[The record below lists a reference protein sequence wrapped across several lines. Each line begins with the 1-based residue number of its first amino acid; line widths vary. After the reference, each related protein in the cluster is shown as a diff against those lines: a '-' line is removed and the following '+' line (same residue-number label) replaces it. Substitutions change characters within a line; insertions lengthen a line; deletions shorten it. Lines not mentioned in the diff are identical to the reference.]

1 MYGDIVGRDM
11 SDTERQEE
19 TLSQR
24 VVKEAVDRGM
34 ESPLRET
41 IIEAVNESEDEEES
55 VPKVPFGAA
64 MLGVGGALG
73 YLLGIRNVQQSER
86 ESYAM
91 APSKTS
97 ETVDEAE
104 TDAEPDAEAEPES
117 ESSGGSWFKRIALLA
132 GIGAAV
138 VLIRSK
144 LRSSDQEEWEP
155 IEEFET
161 TVPTSDEPEIIGEED
176 EDESEVEGEGEAIE
190 IDTGEEEAETDSED
204 LDDARQDET
213 DLEEEEKEE

>member
-1 MYGDIVGRDM
+1 MYSDIVGRDM

-64 MLGVGGALG
+64 MLGIGGALG

-86 ESYAM
+86 ESYSM
-91 APSKTS
+91 APSNTS
-97 ETVDEAE
+97 EAVDEAETDAESDAEAE
-104 TDAEPDAEAEPES
+104 TDAEPDA
-117 ESSGGSWFKRIALLA
+117 SGGSWFKRIALLA

-161 TVPTSDEPEIIGEED
+161 TVPTSDEPEIIGD
-176 EDESEVEGEGEAIE
+176 EDEGESEGEAIE
-190 IDTGEEEAETDSED
+190 IDTGEEEAEADSED
-204 LDDARQDET
+204 LDDDEHDET
-213 DLEEEEKEE
+213 DLEAEETEE